1 MKQLLL
7 SLLAILMPMVASADA
22 VEIDGIYYN
31 LITKAKEAEVTRNP
45 DKYTGSVTIPES
57 ITYDGTEYSV
67 TSIGEYSFYN
77 CKDMTSVTIPYSVT
91 FIGDVAFSNCNG
103 LTSLHISDIA
113 AWCNIIF
120 GGSGSSNPLY
130 YAQHFYLN
138 DEEITEL
145 IIPNS
150 VTSIGYLAFAYCK
163 SLTSVTIPN
172 SVTSIGESAFVY
184 CHLTSVTIP
193 NSVTTIGEGAFYGCT
208 GLTSVTIPN
217 SVTSIGDLTFGH
229 CTGLTSVTI
238 GNSVTSIGEH
248 AFDGCTGLTSVT
260 IPNSVTSISRWAFD
274 GCTGLTS
281 VSIGTGI
288 NRINDRAFASCP
300 ELIDVYCYANSVPM
314 TSSDAFEGSYINYTT
329 LHVPSASINAY
340 KSKLPWSSFKS
351 IVAIDGDNPET
362 PKCETPIIS
371 YKNGKLTFSS
381 ETEGVAYV
389 SEITDADIKKH
400 YDSEVT
406 LTATY
411 TISVYATKA
420 GYGNSEAATATL
432 CWIDQRPETEGIT
445 ESLAHIP
452 ARPVLIATDRGWITV
467 TGLDDNTS
475 VHISTID
482 GHPVGEANS
491 HHNTAAIATNLQQG
505 SVVLVQIGDTKSIKV
520 IMR

>member
-77 CKDMTSVTIPYSVT
+77 CKDMTSVTIPNSVT

-172 SVTSIGESAFVY
+172 SVTSM
-184 CHLTSVTIP
+184 
-193 NSVTTIGEGAFYGCT
+193 
-208 GLTSVTIPN
+208 
-217 SVTSIGDLTFGH
+217 GDLTFGH

-389 SEITDADIKKH
+389 SEIKDADIRKH
-400 YDSEVT
+400 YDAEVT

-411 TISVYATKA
+411 TISVYAAKA
-420 GYGNSEAATATL
+420 GYGNSETATATL

-445 ESLAHIP
+445 DGLAHIP
-452 ARPVLIATDRGWITV
+452 ARPVLISTDRGWITV

>member
-77 CKDMTSVTIPYSVT
+77 CKDMTSVTIPNSVT

-193 NSVTTIGEGAFYGCT
+193 NSVT
-208 GLTSVTIPN
+208 SM
-217 SVTSIGDLTFGH
+217 GDLTFGH

-389 SEITDADIKKH
+389 SEIKDADIRKH
-400 YDSEVT
+400 YDAEVT

-411 TISVYATKA
+411 TISVYAAKA
-420 GYGNSEAATATL
+420 GYGNSETATATL

-445 ESLAHIP
+445 DGLAHIP
-452 ARPVLIATDRGWITV
+452 ARPVLISTDRGWITV

>member
-1 MKQLLL
+1 M
-7 SLLAILMPMVASADA
+7 
-22 VEIDGIYYN
+22 
-31 LITKAKEAEVTRNP
+31 
-45 DKYTGSVTIPES
+45 
-57 ITYDGTEYSV
+57 
-67 TSIGEYSFYN
+67 
-77 CKDMTSVTIPYSVT
+77 
-91 FIGDVAFSNCNG
+91 
-103 LTSLHISDIA
+103 
-113 AWCNIIF
+113 
-120 GGSGSSNPLY
+120 
-130 YAQHFYLN
+130 
-138 DEEITEL
+138 

-193 NSVTTIGEGAFYGCT
+193 NSVT
-208 GLTSVTIPN
+208 SM
-217 SVTSIGDLTFGH
+217 GDLTFGH

-389 SEITDADIKKH
+389 SEIKDADIRKH
-400 YDSEVT
+400 YDAEVT

-411 TISVYATKA
+411 TISVYAAKA
-420 GYGNSEAATATL
+420 GYGNSETATATL
-432 CWIDQRPETEGIT
+432 CWIDPRPETEGIT
-445 ESLAHIP
+445 DGLAHIP
-452 ARPVLIATDRGWITV
+452 ARPVLISTDRGWITV

>member
-31 LITKAKEAEVTRNP
+31 LISKAKEAEVTRNP

-77 CKDMTSVTIPYSVT
+77 CKDMTSVTIPNSVT
-91 FIGDVAFSNCNG
+91 SIGNVAFSGCDG
-103 LTSLHISDIA
+103 LISLHISDIA
-113 AWCNIIF
+113 AWCNIRF
-120 GGSGSSNPLY
+120 GGSGASNPLY

-138 DEEITEL
+138 DEEITDL
-145 IIPNS
+145 IIPNT

-163 SLTSVTIPN
+163 CLTSVTIPNSVTSIGEAAFVYSHLTSVTIPNSLISIGDDAFGSCTSLTSVTIPN
-172 SVTSIGESAFVY
+172 SVTSIGNLAF
-184 CHLTSVTIP
+184 S
-193 NSVTTIGEGAFYGCT
+193 
-208 GLTSVTIPN
+208 
-217 SVTSIGDLTFGH
+217 H

-238 GNSVTSIGEH
+238 GNSVITIGEH
-248 AFDGCTGLTSVT
+248 AFCDCTGLTSVTIPSSVNSIGRWAFDGCTGLTSVT
-260 IPNSVTSISRWAFD
+260 IGA
-274 GCTGLTS
+274 
-281 VSIGTGI
+281 GI
-288 NRINDRAFASCP
+288 KKIKDRAFASCP
-300 ELIDVYCYANSVPM
+300 DLIDVYCYAKSVPT

-329 LHVPSASINAY
+329 LHVPSVSINAY
-340 KSKLPWSSFKS
+340 QVIFPWSSFKS
-351 IVAIDGDNPET
+351 IVAIDGDIPET
-362 PKCETPIIS
+362 PRCETPIIS

-432 CWIDQRPETEGIT
+432 CWIDQRPETDGIT
-445 ESLAHIP
+445 EGLAHIP